1 MTLLV
6 ILLVVAIAWG
16 GLAHLIF
23 PERFTLIEGVVQHVE
38 WFLKFPTW
46 YLFWLIGY
54 LASVFIFTP
63 KLQEKFEEP
72 HLHKTVLVSVVCSVF
87 WPITLPIYGLY
98 KVYRKYRPS
107 K

>member
-1 MTLLV
+1 MRDIANNISPVTSIAPAVLTATASGAAVDLLGFNAAAVV
-6 ILLVVAIAWG
+6 ISTGAIAG
-16 GLAHLIF
+16 SGN
-23 PERFTLIEGVVQHVE
+23 
-38 WFLKFPTW
+38 
-46 YLFWLIGY
+46 
-54 LASVFIFTP
+54 FTP

-72 HLHKTVLVSVVCSVF
+72 HLHKTVLISVVCSVF